1 LETRRLHALEREKAI
16 DGLAVN
22 AEYAPNPHGVEPAV
36 VNEPADRLG
45 MNAELGRD
53 LTDADK
59 PIRFAAYRRHNPS

>member
-22 AEYAPNPHGVEPAV
+22 AEYAANPHGVEPAV

-59 PIRFAAYRRHNPS
+59 PLRFAYRRHNSS